1 MVFWVVVVFATVNL
15 VWSAIIFAQQEYL
28 FRFSIALIYF
38 VGFCPLF
45 ALFRYRFKKAI
56 RFLPCL
62 VFLSLSV
69 LIVLTAFGANDKL
82 MEDTNDFDYLNSL
95 LVAYLSCS
103 IIMGQ
108 SDFKAMF
115 YFMFPV
121 YLVSDVL
128 INKILEK
135 RFNLRLK

>member
-1 MVFWVVVVFATVNL
+1 
-15 VWSAIIFAQQEYL
+15 
-28 FRFSIALIYF
+28 
-38 VGFCPLF
+38 
-45 ALFRYRFKKAI
+45 
-56 RFLPCL
+56 LPCL
-62 VFLSLSV
+62 VFLALSLLV
-69 LIVLTAFGANDKL
+69 VLTAFGVHEKL
-82 MEDTNDFDYLNSL
+82 MEDTNDFDHFNSL

-121 YLVSDVL
+121 YLVSVVL

-135 RFNLRLK
+135 RFNVRLEKIPLEYHALITPFNAS